1 MKSRIAWTLVMS
13 LVGAAVVGVPALAG
27 AAAES
32 DSSTNAATPVK
43 PHSHPEEKG
52 MGTTSTA
59 KGKKQAADNA
69 AAPAPEG
76 AKKSRNPYADKRRHY
91 HPRDAK

>member
-1 MKSRIAWTLVMS
+1 MKSRIAWALVM
-13 LVGAAVVGVPALAG
+13 GLAG
-27 AAAES
+27 AAVMSVPPLAVAAEQNDNS
-32 DSSTNAATPVK
+32 ATGANPVK

-59 KGKKQAADNA
+59 KGRQQPKDNA
-69 AAPAPEG
+69 DPPVQEG
-76 AKKSRNPYADKRRHY
+76 GKKSRNPYADKRRHY